1 MGIRFMTRP
10 KITKSNEF
18 VLQRNPN
25 QEELKTTTEHY
36 LSQSTIGA
44 STAKTLNFRGAL
56 PDESISIQYTKE
68 MLEDVF
74 KSIRSG
80 DLTMIEEILISQA
93 FALNIAFNSLSVR
106 AARQQDATTMQM
118 LMNLCF
124 KAQSQTRATLDSLI
138 QLKQPSQPTFVKQ
151 ANIANGHQQVNNF
164 VEKNAAPQNEL
175 LEDLNER
182 LDRRAQATSKR
193 IDTEMEAMAK
203 VHRSKNG

>member
-1 MGIRFMTRP
+1 MTRP

>member
-10 KITKSNEF
+10 KITKPNEF
-18 VLQRNPN
+18 VLKRNPN

-44 STAKTLNFRGAL
+44 STVKTLNFRGAL

>member
-1 MGIRFMTRP
+1 MTRP
-10 KITKSNEF
+10 KITKPNEF
-18 VLQRNPN
+18 VLKRNPN

-80 DLTMIEEILISQA
+80 DLTMIEEILISQV

-106 AARQQDATTMQM
+106 ATRQQDASTMQM

-124 KAQSQTRATLDSLI
+124 KAQNQSRATIDSLVR
-138 QLKQPSQPTFVKQ
+138 LKQPSSTQFIKQ
-151 ANIANGHQQVNNF
+151 ANIAQGHQQVNNL
-164 VEKNAAPQNEL
+164 VEKNITPQNEL
-175 LEDLNER
+175 LKDSHAELDTGTKTTPTGTDTR
-182 LDRRAQATSKR
+182 L
-193 IDTEMEAMAK
+193 EALGK
-203 VHRSKNG
+203 INGSKNSFW